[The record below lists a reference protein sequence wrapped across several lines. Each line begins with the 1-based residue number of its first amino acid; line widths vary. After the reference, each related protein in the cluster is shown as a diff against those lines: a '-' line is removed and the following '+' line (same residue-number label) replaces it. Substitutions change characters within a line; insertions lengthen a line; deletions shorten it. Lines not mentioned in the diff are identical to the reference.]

1 MHETFAAEHI
11 PGADIVLRSSA
22 YQENNVEV
30 AEALRLG
37 IPVWKREDAW
47 RFLGIYPGG
56 YHLLDW
62 LVAVPVLALA
72 VWASVRLRPTYAVY
86 VWASILAPLA
96 FIFASRPL
104 MSFPRFALPLFPIFW
119 GAARLTEG
127 RRVRRE
133 LAVAASATILGVLL
147 LLFVAWYYVF

>member
-1 MHETFAAEHI
+1 MYLLYWRGRVGDWLAPIHQQAGWERKLAN
-11 PGADIVLRSSA
+11 PGFTLMEGTRDA
-22 YQENNVEV
+22 Y
-30 AEALRLG
+30 
-37 IPVWKREDAW
+37 
-47 RFLGIYPGG
+47 RFIGIYPGG

-72 VWASVRLRPTYAVY
+72 VWASVRVRPTYAVY

-133 LAVAASATILGVLL
+133 LAVAASATMLAVLL
-147 LLFVAWYYVF
+147 LLFVAWYSVF